1 MIRFDEG
8 LYALGESD
16 DITVVSLEDGFI
28 AFVLYLHHVHRSDG
42 ICLRAYGIK
51 IADYLLLVGD
61 GNVETLQL
69 GIGVENF
76 GQVSDVGYL
85 EIDVFGIDALVL
97 KLLVEVTL

>member
-1 MIRFDEG
+1 MIRFDER

-42 ICLRAYGIK
+42 ISLRAYGIK

-61 GNVETLQL
+61 GYVETFQL
-69 GIGVENF
+69 GIGVEYLCKIPD
-76 GQVSDVGYL
+76 GWYL
-85 EIDVFGIDALVL
+85 EVDIFGIDALVL